1 MTAPSTTHEALRKL
15 YKYALLA
22 CNDDKPQDIIEAY
35 KEVLTTLPEEETLL
49 TINKDAFLFNHTH
62 KE

>member
-22 CNDDKPQDIIEAY
+22 CNGDKPQDIIEAY
-35 KEVLTTLPEEETLL
+35 NDVRAALPEEE
-49 TINKDAFLFNHTH
+49 NDADN
-62 KE
+62 E